1 MSITNNK
8 LLVPILLV
16 LYEIATYLSNDMY
29 LPALPQMMRD
39 LGLSINQAQFTL
51 TIWFLGE
58 ATMPIV
64 MGILADRFGRR
75 PVLLVGGVFYLLSTA
90 LCMFATNLSML
101 LVGRF
106 VEGAMVASM
115 LVPGYAWVHESF
127 QQKEAVKI
135 LALMASVSVL
145 APAFGPLLGAGI
157 LLFSSWR
164 SIFAFIF
171 VWSAVALF
179 FLYRFMPE
187 TVTHATQ
194 QPLHVKTLAS
204 QYGRILRNKRF
215 MLQMCILGLIYAAF
229 IAWIT
234 AGPLLVIH
242 YFNYSSM
249 QFGFIQAVIFVAY
262 IIGNRFIKHLLAYKS
277 VAELIFLGLGVAFIG
292 SVCIFLSAILFKS
305 LIPFLIAMT
314 LFSFGS
320 ALCFAPLNRTIIE
333 ESTESMGARVAFFA
347 VALTSFAAL
356 GSGLASMYFN
366 GSMLSL
372 AYLITGAMALA
383 CLLKLSLNLFSK
395 VHCFSAPNRYDE

>member
-1 MSITNNK
+1 MPTTTNK

-39 LGLSINQAQFTL
+39 LGLNMQQAQLTL

-58 ATMPIV
+58 ATMPIII
-64 MGILADRFGRR
+64 GLLADRFGRR
-75 PVLLVGGVFYLLSTA
+75 PVLLLGGIFYLLSTA
-90 LCMFATNLSML
+90 LCMFAMNLTML

-106 VEGAMVASM
+106 IEGAMVASM
-115 LVPGYAWVHESF
+115 LIPGYAWVHESY
-127 QQKEAVKI
+127 QHKEAVKI
-135 LALMASVSVL
+135 LALMASVVIL

-157 LLFSSWR
+157 LLISSWR

-171 VWSAVALF
+171 VWSLVILF
-179 FLYRFMPE
+179 FLYQWMPE
-187 TVTHATQ
+187 TISSTTA
-194 QPLHVKTLAS
+194 QPLGVKTLAQ
-204 QYGRILRNKRF
+204 QYVRILTNKRF

-249 QFGFIQAVIFVAY
+249 QFGLIQAAIFIVY
-262 IIGNRFIKHLLAYKS
+262 IFGNRLIKHLLLYKS
-277 VAELIFLGLGVAFIG
+277 VAELIFLGLSVAFVG
-292 SVCIFLSAILFKS
+292 SLCIFLSAVLFSS
-305 LIPFLIAMT
+305 LWPFLFAMA
-314 LFSFGS
+314 LFAFGS

-333 ESTESMGARVAFFA
+333 ESDEPMATRVAFFT
-347 VALTSFAAL
+347 VAFTGWGAL
-356 GSGLASMYFN
+356 GSALASIYFN

-372 AYLITGAMALA
+372 AYLITGAMTLA
-383 CLLKLSLNLFSK
+383 CLIKISLNLFPK
-395 VHCFSAPNRYDE
+395 AHCFSAPNRYDE